1 MPVHSSAVHLTGTHV
16 ELRDLLR
23 LRGDS
28 ARFRRRARSTAAPG
42 GSRRTR
48 RHGRGIEFEEVRAYE
63 PSDDARNIDWR
74 VTARKGRP
82 HTRVYRE
89 EREQPVLLALDL
101 RRPMA
106 FGSVG
111 RFKSVAAAEMFAL
124 QAWAALADEDR
135 VGAVIATPAGLRT
148 FAPRRSESTVL
159 QMLAEVALGTQSL
172 VAGTVPTAAAIPD
185 AARASAVPV
194 RAPPTLDALLVALAH
209 VARAGHRCVLISDF
223 HDLTPTARQRL
234 QQVARLGETEC
245 VFVFDP
251 LEADLPPP
259 GRYALRATAEGPLL
273 HLDTTDP
280 RVRAEHHAAFAARRA
295 SLASLAKLAAVATL
309 ELPVDGHAAALAA
322 APHARPATA
331 P

>member
-1 MPVHSSAVHLTGTHV
+1 MSVRGAVHLTGTHV

-28 ARFRRRARSTAAPG
+28 ARFRRRARSTGAPG
-42 GSRRTR
+42 GTRRTR
-48 RHGRGIEFEEVRAYE
+48 RHGRGLEFEEVRAYE
-63 PSDDARNIDWR
+63 PADDARNIDWR

-82 HTRVYRE
+82 HTKVYRE
-89 EREQPVLLALDL
+89 EREQPMLLALDL
-101 RRPMA
+101 RPAMA

-124 QAWAALADEDR
+124 RAWAALADEDR
-135 VGAVIATPAGLRT
+135 VGAVIATATGLRT

-159 QMLAEVALGTQSL
+159 QMLAEVAQASRAL
-172 VAGTVPTAAAIPD
+172 VARVAPAAAEV
-185 AARASAVPV
+185 AVPLAV
-194 RAPPTLDALLVALAH
+194 TPPRTLDALLVALAH

-223 HDLTPTARQRL
+223 HDLTSTARLRL

-259 GRYALRATAEGPLL
+259 GRYAMRAYPDGPVLT
-273 HLDTTDP
+273 LDTTDP
-280 RVRAEHHAAFAARRA
+280 AVCARHQAAFAARRA
-295 SLASLAKLAAVATL
+295 ALASLARLAAVSTL
-309 ELPVDGHAAALAA
+309 ELPVDAHAAALAGA
-322 APHARPATA
+322 FVASASARAVRAP
-331 P
+331 